1 MRQEHLHMP
10 SDEDGLMLHGLLQL
24 PQGEVRGILHLVH
37 GMCDHKE
44 RYQQMLDFFS
54 EQGYAVVTA
63 MIWDT
68 FMMAAASGSCGTSIR
83 SSIG

>member
-1 MRQEHLHMP
+1 MP

-54 EQGYAVVTA
+54 EQGYAVVIFDLRGHGEDRKSTRLN
-63 MIWDT
+63 
-68 FMMAAASGSCGTSIR
+68 SSHR
-83 SSIG
+83 SLSRMPSSA